1 MLTDLHIAVIGG
13 DARQLE
19 VIRKLIQL
27 DAKTSLIGFDQLD
40 HGFTGATKYQIEE
53 LDFSDVDAIIL
64 PVPGTNHEGQ
74 VDTIFSNEKVVLT
87 EEILKKRLSTALFIL
102 VLAMGI

>member
-53 LDFSDVDAIIL
+53 W
-64 PVPGTNHEGQ
+64 
-74 VDTIFSNEKVVLT
+74 IFQMLT
-87 EEILKKRLSTALFIL
+87 PSSFPCLEQITKGK
-102 VLAMGI
+102 